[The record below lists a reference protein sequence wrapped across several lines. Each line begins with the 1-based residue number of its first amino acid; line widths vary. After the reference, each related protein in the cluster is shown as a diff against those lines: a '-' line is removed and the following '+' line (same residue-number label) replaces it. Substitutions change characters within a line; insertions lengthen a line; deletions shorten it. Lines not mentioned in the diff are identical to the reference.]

1 MKARKGYCKDPNCMP
16 PSSFNKER
24 GENVKTTIRQL
35 PTASVPMAA
44 VSKKKMTSK
53 IKQGLVIGGFLAPAL
68 LIYGIFV
75 LYSIVMTF
83 YYSLFDW
90 SGIDNSFEF
99 IGLQNYIELLR
110 DEVFWASL
118 KNNSLLVFSS
128 LLTQLPLGLIMAL
141 LLFSP
146 IKGMRFFRSVYF
158 MPFLMSTVAIGILFT
173 FMYDGNFGIVNR
185 ILGLLG
191 LESLQRAWLG
201 DEDTAIWAVIA
212 TICWQYAPFY
222 MVLFRAAIVGIPEE
236 LYEAAMI
243 DGANSRQRFFKI
255 TLPLLMP
262 TIVTSSILSIIGSL
276 KYFDLIYVMTGG
288 GPNNSTELMATYMY
302 EETFTNFNM
311 GYGSSISFSMFLIAF
326 VITVIIVFSEQKRK
340 GGS

>member
-1 MKARKGYCKDPNCMP
+1 M
-16 PSSFNKER
+16 
-24 GENVKTTIRQL
+24 KTTIRQL
-35 PTASVPMAA
+35 PTTTVPMTA
-44 VSKKKMTSK
+44 VGKKKITSK

-68 LIYGIFV
+68 LVYGIFV

-90 SGIDNSFEF
+90 SGIDNTFEF
-99 IGLQNYIELLR
+99 IGLQNYIKLLHDEL
-110 DEVFWASL
+110 FWASL

-173 FMYDGNFGIVNR
+173 FMYDGNFGIVNH

-191 LESLQRAWLG
+191 LDSLQRAWLG
-201 DEDTAIWAVIA
+201 NEDTAIWAVIA

>member
-1 MKARKGYCKDPNCMP
+1 MLKNNMEY
-16 PSSFNKER
+16 SS
-24 GENVKTTIRQL
+24 VSTIPADL
-35 PTASVPMAA
+35 AI
-44 VSKKKMTSK
+44 KKKMSPK
-53 IKQGLVIGGFLAPAL
+53 LKNMLVIAGFIAPAL

-75 LYSIVMTF
+75 VYSIGMTF
-83 YYSLFDW
+83 YYSLFNW

-99 IGLQNYIELLR
+99 IGIQNYINLLK
-110 DEVFWASL
+110 DGVFWEAFG
-118 KNNSLLVFSS
+118 NNSLLVASS
-128 LLTQLPLGLIMAL
+128 LFTQLPLGLIMAL

-146 IKGMRFFRSVYF
+146 LKGMRFFRSIYF

-173 FMYDGNFGIVNR
+173 FMYDGNFGIVNQM
-185 ILGLLG
+185 LGWVG
-191 LESLQRAWLG
+191 LESWQKGWLG
-201 DEDTAIWAVIA
+201 NENTAIWAVIA
-212 TICWQYAPFY
+212 TICWQFAPFY
-222 MVLFRAAIVGIPEE
+222 MILFRAAIVGIPEE

-243 DGANSRQRFFKI
+243 DGANAKQRFLKL

-311 GYGSSISFSMFLIAF
+311 GYGSSISFAMFLIAL
-326 VITVIIVFSEQKRK
+326 VITVIIVTSEQKRK
-340 GGS
+340 GAN